1 MILSCSN
8 ISKAFG
14 TEEILKHVSFHVE
27 DHEKAAIVGING
39 AGKSTLLKIIV
50 GELAAD
56 EGSVTITKGKTL
68 GYLAQHQD
76 LHSQTTIYD
85 SLLEV
90 KRPIL
95 EMEQQ
100 IRTLELQ
107 MKHAE
112 GEKLETM
119 LNTYSRLNHE
129 FELLNGYAWQSEIT
143 GVLKGLGFVE
153 EEFSKPVSELSGGQK
168 TRVSLGKLLLSKPD
182 IILLDEPTNHL
193 DMESIAWLETYLM
206 NYAGTVIIVAHD
218 RYFLDRVVTK
228 IVELDGGIATSFQ
241 GNYTAYSEKKAI
253 IRAGVL
259 KAYLNQQQEIRHR
272 TRDLRQRQDEFEQ
285 ITGSMRE
292 GLVLLDHSGRILSI
306 NPAAQA
312 LFHADGTC
320 VGQDF
325 LTVDRHPDL
334 TAAIHDAAETGHSQL
349 RAERRGRE
357 YQLDFSRIE
366 SNGKVLGTVL
376 LAFDVTEQA
385 EAERMRREFTANVSH
400 ELKTP
405 LQSIIG
411 SAELLENGLVKPEDQ
426 PRFLNRI
433 HQEADRLVALINDIL
448 RLSQLDEGGA
458 LPHEQVSVL
467 ELAQEAARSLTEQEA
482 AQAVHISVTG
492 TAGTVF
498 GVRRLLYEIARN
510 LCENAVKYNVPG
522 GSVTVEVAETDRD
535 VTLLVRDTGIGIPE
549 GDQSRVFERFYRV
562 DKSHSR
568 AIGGTGLGLS
578 IVKHAVAYHHGT
590 LRLESQPGKG
600 TVITVT
606 LPKEPTE

>member
-1 MILSCSN
+1 MTGKIFRSTLAASLTVLLAALLVVTGCLYTY
-8 ISKAFG
+8 FG
-14 TEEILKHVSFHVE
+14 TVRQQQLRTELTLAAAAVEADGADYLARVKDTADRLTWVAADGTVLYDTRTDTQPMENHGQREEIREAFTGGSGSSARYSETLT
-27 DHEKAAIVGING
+27 EK
-39 AGKSTLLKIIV
+39 TLYQAVRLT
-50 GELAAD
+50 D
-56 EGSVTITKGKTL
+56 GSVLRISGSQKTVWMLAL
-68 GYLAQHQD
+68 GMLHAVIVVALLAVGLSALLAGRAARRVVEPLNRLD
-76 LHSQTTIYD
+76 LEHPLD
-85 SLLEV
+85 NN
-90 KRPIL
+90 
-95 EMEQQ
+95 
-100 IRTLELQ
+100 
-107 MKHAE
+107 A
-112 GEKLETM
+112 
-119 LNTYSRLNHE
+119 
-129 FELLNGYAWQSEIT
+129 YA
-143 GVLKGLGFVE
+143 
-153 EEFSKPVSELSGGQK
+153 ELSPLLG
-168 TRVSLGKLLLSKPD
+168 RV
-182 IILLDEPTNHL
+182 
-193 DMESIAWLETYLM
+193 
-206 NYAGTVIIVAHD
+206 YA
-218 RYFLDRVVTK
+218 
-228 IVELDGGIATSFQ
+228 
-241 GNYTAYSEKKAI
+241 
-253 IRAGVL
+253 
-259 KAYLNQQQEIRHR
+259 QQQEIRHQ
-272 TRDLRQRQDEFEQ
+272 TRALRQRQDEFEQ

-292 GLVLLDHSGRILSI
+292 GLVLLDHNGRILSI
-306 NPAAQA
+306 NPTAQA

-334 TAAIHDAAETGHSQL
+334 TAAIHAAAETGHSQL

-357 YQLDFSRIE
+357 YQLDFSRIA
-366 SNGKVLGTVL
+366 SNGKALGTVL

-411 SAELLENGLVKPEDQ
+411 STELLENGLVKPEDQ
-426 PRFLNRI
+426 PRFLSRV
-433 HQEADRLVALINDIL
+433 HREADRLVALIDDIL

-458 LPHEQVSVL
+458 LPHERRVSVL
-467 ELAQEAARSLTEQEA
+467 ELAREAAQSLTEQAA
-482 AQAVHISVTG
+482 AQAVRISVTG

-522 GSVTVEVAETDRD
+522 GSVTMEVSETERD

-590 LRLESQPGKG
+590 VRLESQPGKG
-600 TVITVT
+600 TAVTVT

>member
-1 MILSCSN
+1 MTGKIFRSTLAASLTVLLASLLVITGCLYTY
-8 ISKAFG
+8 FG
-14 TEEILKHVSFHVE
+14 TVREQQLQTELTLAAAAVEADGADYLARVRDTAERLTWVASDGTVLYDTRTDTQPMENHGQREEIREALTGGSGSSARYSE
-27 DHEKAAIVGING
+27 TLTEKMLYQAVRL
-39 AGKSTLLKIIV
+39 T
-50 GELAAD
+50 D
-56 EGSVTITKGKTL
+56 GSVLRISGSQKTVWMLVL
-68 GYLAQHQD
+68 GMLHAVIVVALLAVGLSALLASRAARRVVEPLNRLD
-76 LHSQTTIYD
+76 LEHPLDNNAY
-85 SLLEV
+85 E
-90 KRPIL
+90 
-95 EMEQQ
+95 
-100 IRTLELQ
+100 
-107 MKHAE
+107 
-112 GEKLETM
+112 
-119 LNTYSRLNHE
+119 
-129 FELLNGYAWQSEIT
+129 
-143 GVLKGLGFVE
+143 
-153 EEFSKPVSELSGGQK
+153 ELSPLLG
-168 TRVSLGKLLLSKPD
+168 RV
-182 IILLDEPTNHL
+182 
-193 DMESIAWLETYLM
+193 
-206 NYAGTVIIVAHD
+206 YA
-218 RYFLDRVVTK
+218 
-228 IVELDGGIATSFQ
+228 
-241 GNYTAYSEKKAI
+241 
-253 IRAGVL
+253 
-259 KAYLNQQQEIRHR
+259 QQQEIRHR

-292 GLVLLDHSGRILSI
+292 GLVLLDHGGRILSI

-411 SAELLENGLVKPEDQ
+411 SAELLENGLVEPEDQ

-433 HQEADRLVALINDIL
+433 HQEADRLVSLINDIL

-467 ELAQEAARSLTEQEA
+467 ELAQEAARSLTAQA
-482 AQAVHISVTG
+482 AARSLTAQAAAKAVHISVTG

-522 GSVTVEVAETDRD
+522 GSVTMEVSETERD

-606 LPKEPTE
+606 LPKKLTE